1 MATSSKSNRGTKI
14 SASVFKKIQEYLHKN
29 FPNITDIIQDDVLV
43 RDIRKKSDTN
53 GTVALGNSL
62 MKGNTTKVGN
72 HSLTEKSLSSKPST
86 LFGFLWI
93 ADFSYSIIEQ
103 YRKDYPIGKNL
114 KDDCFYVVS
123 EDDEGE
129 EQITVQFY
137 SSYTDL
143 I

>member
-62 MKGNTTKVGN
+62 MKGNTNKIGK